1 MPNGTTS
8 PPGCPNPEDPNSG
21 PSCPGAGTEPY
32 VTSVSNPLNYG
43 AKVEYDSV
51 KNMYYFTAIV
61 IEWFD
66 R

>member
-1 MPNGTTS
+1 M
-8 PPGCPNPEDPNSG
+8 
-21 PSCPGAGTEPY
+21 
-32 VTSVSNPLNYG
+32 TSVSNPLNYG